1 LRRYDP
7 GGIGGTAVRSVGA
20 EVDTPEI
27 AFVGVGVTGAASS
40 SWVLAAPAASSDEDA
55 SALGVS
61 SRDSSSLADGATSV
75 LDVLLSADMLSS
87 SVALAVRTASVT
99 DSVASLAPWVAG
111 VSAVPASV
119 AAVAVLLASLLIESL
134 VLGVR
139 VFDVTVDVASVA
151 DL

>member
-40 SWVLAAPAASSDEDA
+40 SWVLAAPAASSAEDA

-99 DSVASLAPWVAG
+99 DSVASLAPWVAS